1 MKKPIKIC
9 NNPECRDEIVDYK
22 SSKKIYCDDY
32 CRNHH
37 GYIRRS
43 EENLEFTLYKK
54 GLAENYKL
62 LKLYRDKKIFSED
75 LIKFEKLGFNPK
87 FLSETKIYVIN
98 GEKTSAYQI
107 KDIVFGLDP
116 KDKSKI
122 IIYKKT
128 EKK

>member
-9 NNPECRDEIVDYK
+9 ENPECRDEIVDYK
-22 SSKKIYCDDY
+22 SSKIKYCNDY

-37 GYIRRS
+37 GYVRRS

-54 GLAENYKL
+54 GLAENFKL

-87 FLSETKIYVIN
+87 FLPETKIYVIN

>member
-9 NNPECRDEIVDYK
+9 ENPDCGDEIVDYK
-22 SSKKIYCDDY
+22 SSKKKYCKDY

-43 EENLEFTLYKK
+43 EENLEFTNYKK
-54 GLAENYKL
+54 RLIENYKL
-62 LKLYRDKKIFSED
+62 LKLYQDKNILSED
-75 LIKFEKLGFNPK
+75 LIKFEKLGFDPK
-87 FLSETKIYVIN
+87 CLPEIRFYKIN
-98 GEKTSAYQI
+98 GKQTKCYKI

-116 KDKSKI
+116 EDETKI